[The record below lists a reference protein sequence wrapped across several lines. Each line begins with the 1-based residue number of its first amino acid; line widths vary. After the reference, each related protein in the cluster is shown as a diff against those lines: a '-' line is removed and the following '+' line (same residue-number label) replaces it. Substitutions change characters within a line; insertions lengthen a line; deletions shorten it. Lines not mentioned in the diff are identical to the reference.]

1 MIYFTTGD
9 IFWCGAEAL
18 VNPVNCV
25 GVMGKGMALKCKKL
39 YPENYKEYRE
49 ACKWLKPGKLYTHR
63 VPDPSNHVKYI
74 INFPTKDHWRN
85 PSKLEYISEGL
96 DALKDEIN
104 TLRLYSITIPALG
117 CGCGGLSWRDVE
129 PLIREKLS
137 DVDCEVY
144 CYVPFSFIKKGV
156 RTEEGAP
163 LKMDN
168 KGYFIPDE
176 EA

>member
-25 GVMGKGMALKCKKL
+25 GVMEKGIALKCKKL

-63 VPDPSNHVKYI
+63 VSDPSNHVKYI

-117 CGCGGLSWRDVE
+117 CGCGGLNWRDVE

-168 KGYFIPDE
+168 EGYFIPDE